1 MKNILIKRDKEKYQ
15 VANKNAMCP
24 LKLEKK
30 KILFLNYIFICVYIM
45 YSVYIV
51 R

>member
-24 LKLEKK
+24 LKLEQK
-30 KILFLNYIFICVYIM
+30 KIFLITFLFVFILCTQFT
-45 YSVYIV
+45 
-51 R
+51 